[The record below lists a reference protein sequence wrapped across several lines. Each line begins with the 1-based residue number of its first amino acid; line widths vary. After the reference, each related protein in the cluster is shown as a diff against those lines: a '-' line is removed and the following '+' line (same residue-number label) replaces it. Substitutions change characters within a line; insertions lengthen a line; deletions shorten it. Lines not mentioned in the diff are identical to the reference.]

1 MQPDFV
7 IAVDEPLAPGLL
19 GSAAPA
25 NAADQPRR
33 FVSFFLGDEQFAL
46 PAEAVEEVT
55 VPLIPTP
62 LPDGPPALSGIA
74 HLRGEIVAVIDLGEN
89 PSAVSGEKRRSV
101 ILRTLDSSIE
111 MPIGFNVDR
120 AGELVQIRVG
130 EIDHSDSA
138 DSIAPFEALVSG
150 RKIRILETSR
160 ISALLA

>member
-1 MQPDFV
+1 M
-7 IAVDEPLAPGLL
+7 
-19 GSAAPA
+19 
-25 NAADQPRR
+25 
-33 FVSFFLGDEQFAL
+33 
-46 PAEAVEEVT
+46 EEVT

-138 DSIAPFEALVSG
+138 DSIAPFEALVGG